1 MRYFLPAYFVV
12 CLSLVFVVRVVLVR
26 RRTGADPFV
35 ERWRDDLR
43 GYVGRMLVVV
53 VALVAL
59 DVLAV
64 GAGARLVPIEVLRL
78 PAIEAAG
85 AALLVAALAW
95 IVLAQV
101 HMGDSWRIGV
111 DPDAAKTPLITAGLF
126 GRSRNPVFLGMRV
139 AMLGLVLAAPNVLSL
154 TAALL
159 AEVLIQVQVRVEEVY
174 LDGVHGERYR
184 SYRRRVRR
192 WI

>member
-59 DVLAV
+59 DVVAV
-64 GAGARLVPIEVLRL
+64 GAGARLVPIEVLKL
-78 PAIEAAG
+78 PAVEAAG

-111 DPDAAKTPLITAGLF
+111 DPDAAKTPLVTAGLF

-154 TAALL
+154 TAAIL

>member
-1 MRYFLPAYFVV
+1 MTYFLPAYFVV

-59 DVLAV
+59 DVVAV
-64 GAGARLVPIEVLRL
+64 GAGARLVPIEVLKL
-78 PAIEAAG
+78 PAVEAAG

-111 DPDAAKTPLITAGLF
+111 DPDAAKTPLVTAGLF

-154 TAALL
+154 TAAIL
-159 AEVLIQVQVRVEEVY
+159 AEVLIQVQVRVEEAY